1 MGGKKRAGEEKKV
14 KTAEAV
20 YKNKVLSS
28 LLQGDLKE
36 IKRNFHLMIKSVV
49 CTLEVF
55 HVLLH
60 NRLLATPQSIRQ
72 TITLSQSPSTSNSTM
87 CCSPRFTH
95 NTQQRRGEKREL
107 SNPQQLSGP
116 CYSIIMFD
124 YNLIS
129 HFYRLFCG
137 QSERRVEKEI
147 FTDIKCVWVFF
158 RDLPSS
164 SSCLVLLAGLCW
176 SCADV
181 WENLSNTLKKSSETN
196 NEIIQS
202 VRFSIN
208 NIT

>member
-1 MGGKKRAGEEKKV
+1 MFSKCERTSTTFWRANTTDGWQEESGRRTKV

-20 YKNKVLSS
+20 YENQVLSS

-36 IKRNFHLMIKSVV
+36 IKRNFHLMMKSVV
-49 CTLEVF
+49 CALEVF

-60 NRLLATPQSIRQ
+60 NRLLATPQLIRQ
-72 TITLSQSPSTSNSTM
+72 TITLSQSPSTSNSTV

-95 NTQQRRGEKREL
+95 NTQQWRGEKREL

-137 QSERRVEKEI
+137 QSERRVEKRDFHRHKMCLGI
-147 FTDIKCVWVFF
+147 FSGFCHH
-158 RDLPSS
+158 RRPA
-164 SSCLVLLAGLCW
+164 SSCFPVCV
-176 SCADV
+176 DPV
-181 WENLSNTLKKSSETN
+181 RMSER
-196 NEIIQS
+196 IYQIP
-202 VRFSIN
+202 
-208 NIT
+208 